1 MKSLK
6 LLVMTAVLAWAASGV
21 WAEDPAPKSK
31 PEFGFGI
38 QFGNVTINGTNYN
51 QIRMQPD
58 LDLGKFGIG
67 LDLNLEFDAN
77 GQIRTEEWT
86 SWQAILAK
94 ITYIRY
100 GKKFEKPVYV
110 KLGGIDDFTLGHG
123 QIVYQYNNM
132 LNYPNVKKLGL
143 AFDLDLKFAGLESM
157 VDNVLDWDIL
167 GLRVYGRPLINLGIP
182 IIKSLEIGASYVAD
196 LDPQNQVSNI
206 SPYLFSDNPASV
218 KVGVWGLDLGA
229 IILKNFAVE
238 MLAYADFVAIEGK
251 GTGEILGVAGK
262 LISVIPYRLEVQ
274 FLQDRFITRYFDTF
288 YDGNRA
294 ALYNSLDSVTNS
306 AGLLFSSGLSL
317 LDDKLA
323 FLFTIRDAFTDD
335 ILPEL
340 QFDFKLSKD
349 LLKKVGFTFSW
360 YRKDIFYF
368 TDIFK
373 FEDVNSVMMTEL
385 QYMVSDNLALI
396 INYKRTFELDS
407 TGAVIPFTSTSI
419 STKMSF

>member
-1 MKSLK
+1 MLTVLSLG
-6 LLVMTAVLAWAASGV
+6 LGYAG
-21 WAEDPAPKSK
+21 AEDPAPSK
-31 PEFGFGI
+31 PKFGFGI
-38 QFGNVTINGTNYN
+38 EFGNVTINGTNYN

-58 LDLGKFGIG
+58 LALGKFGIG
-67 LDLNLEFDAN
+67 LDLNIEFDAN
-77 GQIRTEEWT
+77 GKIRAEEWT

-94 ITYIRY
+94 ITYIRF

-110 KLGGIDDFTLGHG
+110 KLGGINDFTLGHG
-123 QIVYQYNNM
+123 QIMYQYNNM

-143 AFDLDLKFAGLESM
+143 AFDLDLKYAGFESM
-157 VDNVLDWDIL
+157 LDNILNPDIL
-167 GLRVYGRPLINLGIP
+167 GIRVFGRPLINLKLP
-182 IIKSLEIGASYVAD
+182 IINSLEIGASYVVD
-196 LDPQNQVSNI
+196 TDPLNTVSNA
-206 SPYLFSDNPASV
+206 SPYLFTDNPLSRP
-218 KVGVWGLDLGA
+218 VGVWGLDLGA
-229 IILKNFAVE
+229 IVLKNFVVD

-251 GTGEILGVAGK
+251 GTGEIMGVAGK

-274 FLQDRFITRYFDTF
+274 ILQSKFITRYFDTF
-288 YDGNRA
+288 YDGSRA
-294 ALYNSLDSVTNS
+294 ALYNKLDTYTNS
-306 AGLLFSSGLSL
+306 YAGLLFSSGLSI

-323 FLFTIRDAFTDD
+323 FLITIRDAFNDS

-360 YRKDIFYF
+360 YRKEIFFF

-407 TGAVIPFTSTSI
+407 SGNVVPFTTTSI